1 MVPVHDATLGGP
13 TGSRRVTTAAIN
25 RATTPFIGF
34 LVTTLATVMATVAFF
49 PDQPTPRGALM
60 LPAFILSAG
69 LLLVPA
75 VRAASGSP
83 EATNAENF
91 VMIGLVFWLLLDLLQ
106 GAYDLRQAS
115 SEALRD
121 ALLGIGL
128 SAAAVWLGVL
138 GRPWKA
144 PSWLVDVASRPLETP
159 AIRRLVP
166 ICFLLGM
173 FNFAYAV
180 DFDIPVMF
188 SYLGA
193 NRWSAPWSRGQLGG
207 WNAFIDQM
215 PYFGYVLPSLTALL
229 IARQGLGR
237 FSTLFAAACSIVM
250 LLFLAQGGGRRLIGV
265 TAGAALIVWVQAQ
278 PAKRLRNLVVV
289 SVGAVVL
296 AWTSQFILNIRSEGL
311 DAFLQR
317 GSEYDYLHVDDNFLR
332 LAQAIEI
339 VPEQRPYVGTG
350 QVFYALVRPI
360 PRVFWPNKPIDG
372 GFDLSREVG
381 LKGVS
386 LSMSII
392 GEWYISWGW
401 IAVAFG
407 GWLHGRLAKA
417 ANTLREQ
424 GISSNNPIVF
434 GLSVMV
440 LIAGLRSMLDLIIM
454 SYALVAWWGV
464 NRLLAPKPVVATY

>member
-1 MVPVHDATLGGP
+1 
-13 TGSRRVTTAAIN
+13 VTTPAIN
-25 RATTPFIGF
+25 RATTPLIGF
-34 LVTTLATVMATVAFF
+34 LVTAFATVIAVVVLF
-49 PDQPTPRGALM
+49 PDQPAPRGALM
-60 LPAFILSAG
+60 APALVLTAG

-75 VRAASGSP
+75 TRVLSGSA
-83 EATNAENF
+83 ETTNAENF
-91 VMIGLVFWLLLDLLQ
+91 VMVGFVFWLLLDLVQ

-115 SEALRD
+115 SDALRD
-121 ALLGIGL
+121 ALLSIGV

-144 PSWLVDVASRPLETP
+144 PAYLVEVASRPLETR
-159 AIRRLVP
+159 AINRLIP
-166 ICFLLGM
+166 ICFVLGM

-229 IARQGLGR
+229 IARQGLAR
-237 FSTLFAAACSIVM
+237 ATTVIAIACSIVM

-265 TAGAALIVWVQAQ
+265 TVGAALIVWVQAQ
-278 PAKRLRNLVVV
+278 PGQRFRNLVVV
-289 SVGAVVL
+289 GVGAIAL
-296 AWTSQFILNIRSEGL
+296 AWASQFILNIRGEGL
-311 DAFLQR
+311 DAFLEQ

-332 LAQAIEI
+332 LAQVIEM
-339 VPEQRPYVGTG
+339 VPEQRPYVGAR
-350 QVFYALVRPI
+350 QVVYALVRPV
-360 PRVFWPNKPIDG
+360 PRVFWPNKPVDS

-381 LKGVS
+381 MKGVS

-392 GEWYISWGW
+392 GEWYLSWGW
-401 IAVAFG
+401 AAVIFG

-424 GISSNNPIVF
+424 GIVSRNPIVF
-434 GLSVMV
+434 GLAVMV
-440 LIAGLRSMLDLIIM
+440 LVAGMRSMLDLIIM

-464 NRLLAPKPVVATY
+464 NRLLAPKPAVATY